1 MKEYIIMKA
10 ETYRELEKKARRAEM
25 LEAELR
31 DVAKM
36 LETLLEE
43 KQTKEKGETYHY
55 IYVEEV

>member
-43 KQTKEKGETYHY
+43 KQAKEKGETYHY
-55 IYVEEV
+55 IYVG